1 LIDTI
6 LACAAVTLLPVSPVS
21 ASNGPLRFTGEHQRG
36 SVLAFAPKAGT
47 KVEKSFLARH
57 ALVVQTMKLEGG
69 TGSEVS
75 QQGLE
80 VTSEIT
86 LEVTDTYREVKDGRP
101 TELRRLFRAVGGS
114 VDQVF
119 GVGGEERRGETW
131 VADTPLKEASVV
143 FLWIPGEQNFGRHY
157 DEKENLEEYLGPM
170 REDLDLRGL
179 LPAADAAVAP
189 GSQWA
194 IDLSSLQDVFA
205 AGGDLPRVFVKCGM
219 GFLAKPIAAGVA
231 GPLSHVFGDS
241 LQGEASATWKE
252 TREEDGVKLA
262 VIAIRARVET
272 RRDQTEYARSTQ
284 RTEELL
290 DEISIVKATI
300 DWKFDGEGTLLWNLD
315 AGRFE
320 SLTLAGREEVTRD
333 VAYGSGEEPKSRQLL
348 SLAGAL
354 QVSAKAKGK

>member
-1 LIDTI
+1 
-6 LACAAVTLLPVSPVS
+6 
-21 ASNGPLRFTGEHQRG
+21 
-36 SVLAFAPKAGT
+36 
-47 KVEKSFLARH
+47 
-57 ALVVQTMKLEGG
+57 
-69 TGSEVS
+69 
-75 QQGLE
+75 
-80 VTSEIT
+80 
-86 LEVTDTYREVKDGRP
+86 
-101 TELRRLFRAVGGS
+101 
-114 VDQVF
+114 
-119 GVGGEERRGETW
+119 
-131 VADTPLKEASVV
+131 
-143 FLWIPGEQNFGRHY
+143 
-157 DEKENLEEYLGPM
+157 M

-205 AGGDLPRVFVKCGM
+205 AGGDLPRVFVKGGM